1 MNLCKCLYQRPPIK
15 KLGKEKYLI
24 LLAQLQ
30 NHLCLV
36 ALSRW
41 GVDESTFDCVV
52 ASNDW
57 ETERGQKD

>member
-1 MNLCKCLYQRPPIK
+1 MLASAPPIK
-15 KLGKEKYLI
+15 KLSKEKYLI
-24 LLAQLQ
+24 LLAQQ

-36 ALSRW
+36 ILSRW

>member
-1 MNLCKCLYQRPPIK
+1 MLVSGPSIM
-15 KLGKEKYLI
+15 KLGKEEYLI

-36 ALSRW
+36 SLSRW

>member
-1 MNLCKCLYQRPPIK
+1 M

>member
-1 MNLCKCLYQRPPIK
+1 MLVSGPPIM
-15 KLGKEKYLI
+15 KLGKEGYLI
-24 LLAQLQ
+24 LLALLQ

-57 ETERGQKD
+57 ETEKGQKD